1 MYIRS
6 LFLTWIL
13 HIYTFPGGPKLLDP
27 ARPRPSV
34 RSSRSQLI
42 TIEHSHRVMLF
53 LASSSRSS
61 AASSS
66 ASKPSSSRGGSQDPQ
81 ELAKEWKRNLQKE
94 MRKIDRDIAGI
105 KREEDRAVKECKRL
119 AKANQLS
126 SARILAK
133 QIAATRK
140 TVERMHT
147 TKAQLNSVSMN
158 LQASASMMKVQGCIS
173 KSADIMHSMNQLVS
187 VKEISETMRSMAREM
202 EKSGLIEEIV
212 GDTMES
218 LDDGSLDEV
227 ADAEVERI
235 MTELTSGVLHAAG
248 A

>member
-1 MYIRS
+1 
-6 LFLTWIL
+6 
-13 HIYTFPGGPKLLDP
+13 
-27 ARPRPSV
+27 
-34 RSSRSQLI
+34 
-42 TIEHSHRVMLF
+42 MLF

-66 ASKPSSSRGGSQDPQ
+66 ASKPSSSRGGSHDPQ

-140 TVERMHT
+140 TVDRMHT

-158 LQASASMMKVQGCIS
+158 LQASACKRDKDIS
-173 KSADIMHSMNQLVS
+173 FVLLNNCHMLYRVCFISDDEGAGMHRQECGYHALHEPVSAILQYAYASITKYVIADVYSLITH
-187 VKEISETMRSMAREM
+187 ISS
-202 EKSGLIEEIV
+202 
-212 GDTMES
+212 
-218 LDDGSLDEV
+218 
-227 ADAEVERI
+227 
-235 MTELTSGVLHAAG
+235 
-248 A
+248 